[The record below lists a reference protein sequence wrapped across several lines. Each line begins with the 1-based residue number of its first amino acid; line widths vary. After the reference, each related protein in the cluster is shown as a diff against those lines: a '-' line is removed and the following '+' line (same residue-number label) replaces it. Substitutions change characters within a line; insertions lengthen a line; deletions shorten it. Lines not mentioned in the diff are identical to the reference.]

1 MKIHIYWI
9 VTIILFASACSNSNQ
24 QDQEGKVYQVDLDE
38 KVNPFEKIFSHA
50 EIISLETVSDG
61 LMVWPE
67 RIFPFKDLLYVY
79 DFWGVQKLFV
89 FDAKG
94 KFVKRIG
101 RRGQGPDEYL
111 NMYDCLVDTLH
122 GDIYFMN
129 VSGQTKQYDLNG
141 NFKKDVMFP
150 DRPHYYS
157 MSLVGDSLIAT
168 WSCMKKEDD
177 CVLLLNKFT
186 EDTINSF
193 WNDDDIFNHRKQF
206 PFHRYEDKSYFSV
219 SLRHEVYEITPD
231 RLVPA
236 YVWDFGEDN
245 ISPELL
251 EYYLDFDDPNERNRR
266 ILDDIGTNILP
277 FCFGNQ
283 YVNSAYHYVSVIR
296 EGRSARPMITHVFY
310 DKEHHEGLV
319 FDYLDEKECR
329 MNSPLYFGNDYLL
342 TDIHYDNRETFQS
355 ILPKEEYQKLENMLE
370 DDNPRLLKLYFKN

>member
-67 RIFPFKDLLYVY
+67 RIFPFNDLLYVY

-141 NFKKDVMFP
+141 NFKKIP
-150 DRPHYYS
+150 
-157 MSLVGDSLIAT
+157 
-168 WSCMKKEDD
+168 
-177 CVLLLNKFT
+177 
-186 EDTINSF
+186 
-193 WNDDDIFNHRKQF
+193 
-206 PFHRYEDKSYFSV
+206 
-219 SLRHEVYEITPD
+219 
-231 RLVPA
+231 
-236 YVWDFGEDN
+236 
-245 ISPELL
+245 ISE
-251 EYYLDFDDPNERNRR
+251 
-266 ILDDIGTNILP
+266 
-277 FCFGNQ
+277 
-283 YVNSAYHYVSVIR
+283 
-296 EGRSARPMITHVFY
+296 
-310 DKEHHEGLV
+310 
-319 FDYLDEKECR
+319 
-329 MNSPLYFGNDYLL
+329 
-342 TDIHYDNRETFQS
+342 
-355 ILPKEEYQKLENMLE
+355 
-370 DDNPRLLKLYFKN
+370 